1 MTESKQVTLPVPLAL
16 QNLIK
21 ANNTLLKSYQSQLMD
36 EVQQANAQIMQILQI
51 DPRNGW
57 RLDMD
62 NMVYVRIDQ
71 SETTTVTDPDGF
83 EVGDEGQK

>member
-1 MTESKQVTLPVPLAL
+1 MNNVSMDVPIAL
-16 QNLIK
+16 QKLIK

-36 EVQQANAQIMQILQI
+36 EIQQANTQIMQILQI

-71 SETTTVTDPDGF
+71 SEPTTVTDPDGF
-83 EVGDEGQK
+83 AVGDEGQK

>member
-1 MTESKQVTLPVPLAL
+1 MSDIKQVTLPVPLAL

-36 EVQQANAQIMQILQI
+36 EVQQANVQMMQILQI

-62 NMVYVRIDQ
+62 NMTYVRIEQ
-71 SETTTVTDPDGF
+71 PVPAAVTDPDGF
-83 EVGDEGQK
+83 EVGDTGQK

>member
-1 MTESKQVTLPVPLAL
+1 MTETQQVTLPVPLAL

-62 NMVYVRIDQ
+62 NMVYVRIEQ
-71 SETTTVTDPDGF
+71 SAPTTVTDPDGF
-83 EVGDEGQK
+83 EVGDVGQK